1 MRTTSLILDA
11 GGVMVRPAHFNDWN
25 VPTEYEALL
34 GDHARDIPGAA
45 WKEAC
50 RAEAPVLRE
59 DVLVHGIAEEALLRR
74 QFLAN
79 VARRMGWA
87 LTESQLDALNWDF
100 TWNPARY
107 HWYADVEAALAH
119 IHKDHRI
126 GVLSDAMP
134 SFREFAMQRPE
145 ARYFDAMVVSTEIGT
160 CKPDPRMYAAICE
173 ALNVRPEECLF
184 VDDRECNL
192 RGALN
197 VGMRAAQMLRDGGD
211 GWDGPIVH
219 DFSEII
225 RLLEEEH

>member
-1 MRTTSLILDA
+1 MRTTTLILDA

-34 GDHARDIPGAA
+34 GDYARDIPGPA

-50 RAEAPVLRE
+50 RAEASILRE
-59 DVLVHGIAEEALLRR
+59 DVPVHGMAEETLLRR

-79 VARRMGWA
+79 VARRMGWT
-87 LTESQLDALNWDF
+87 LTDGQLDALNWDF

-107 HWYADVEAALAH
+107 HWYRDVDGALGL
-119 IHKDHRI
+119 IHMNHRI

-145 ARYFDAMVVSTEIGT
+145 ARHFDAMVVSTEIDT
-160 CKPDPRMYAAICE
+160 CKPDPRMYDAICK

-184 VDDRECNL
+184 IDDRECNL
-192 RGALN
+192 HGALT
-197 VGMRAAQMLRDGGD
+197 VGMHAAQMLRDGGD
-211 GWDGPIVH
+211 GWNGPIVH
-219 DFSEII
+219 NFSEII
-225 RLLEEEH
+225 KLLEEEN

>member
-1 MRTTSLILDA
+1 MRTTTLILDA
-11 GGVMVRPAHFNDWN
+11 GGVMVRPVHFNDWN

-34 GDHARDIPGAA
+34 GDYARDIPGPT

-50 RAEAPVLRE
+50 RAEASILRE
-59 DVLVHGIAEEALLRR
+59 DVPVHGMAEETLLRR

-79 VARRMGWA
+79 VARRMGWT
-87 LTESQLDALNWDF
+87 LTDGQLDALNWDF

-107 HWYADVEAALAH
+107 HWYRDVDGALGL
-119 IHKDHRI
+119 IHMNHRI

-145 ARYFDAMVVSTEIGT
+145 ARHFDAMVVSTEIDT
-160 CKPDPRMYAAICE
+160 CKPDPRMYDAICK

-184 VDDRECNL
+184 IDDRECNL
-192 RGALN
+192 HGALN

-211 GWDGPIVH
+211 GWNGPIVH
-219 DFSEII
+219 NFSEII
-225 RLLEEEH
+225 KLLEEEN